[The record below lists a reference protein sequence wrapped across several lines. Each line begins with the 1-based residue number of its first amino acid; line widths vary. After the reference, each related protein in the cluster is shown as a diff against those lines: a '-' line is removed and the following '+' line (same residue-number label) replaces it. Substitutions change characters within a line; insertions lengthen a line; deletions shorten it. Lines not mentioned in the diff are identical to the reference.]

1 MNLIERYVW
10 KNLLFSI
17 IVAWLSLVM
26 LDAFFSY
33 INELGDADANSRY
46 GASQALTYI
55 LYTLPRR
62 LYEQFPYAV
71 LIGSL
76 MGLGNLAAHS
86 EITAMRAA
94 GIAINRIVIM
104 TMKLGLV
111 LALFVF
117 AMGEWVTPR
126 TEAHA
131 HAYKVKMQQQQL
143 ALSAD
148 GAWLKND
155 DRILHIRKVWSK
167 QKLDGLSIY
176 EVDPE
181 AGRLTRIIKAKY
193 ATYEN
198 NQWLLEQALEREL
211 LENSIHI
218 QRHDTLIIPD
228 LLPPNILEVAT
239 VTPEQLPA
247 KDLAEFIKHQRDN
260 SLSSARFELEFWK
273 HFTTPLSTLVMLILA
288 APLVFGFQRNAGT
301 GQRIFIGIMIG
312 VTYLLTDR
320 MISRSGLLYGL
331 PPLLS
336 ALLPLLLFSAV
347 GLFML
352 RRIR

>member
-1 MNLIERYVW
+1 MNLLERYVW

-17 IVAWLSLVM
+17 LIAWLSLVM

-33 INELGDADANSRY
+33 INELGETDPGTRY

-55 LYTLPRR
+55 IYSLPRR

-94 GIAINRIVIM
+94 GVAINKIVFM

-131 HAYKVKMQQQQL
+131 HAYKVKMQQRQL
-143 ALSAD
+143 ALSEN

-155 DRILHIRKVWSK
+155 HRILHIRKVWSK
-167 QKLDGLSIY
+167 QKLDGISIY
-176 EVDPE
+176 EVDLK
-181 AGRLTRIIKAKY
+181 AGKLTRIVKAKY
-193 ATYEN
+193 ATYDGE
-198 NQWLLEQALEREL
+198 QWQLEQVLEREL
-211 LENSIHI
+211 LERSIHI
-218 QRHDTLIIPD
+218 QRHATMTIPD
-228 LLPPNILEVAT
+228 LFPPNLLEVAT

-247 KDLAEFIKHQRDN
+247 KDLAEFIQHQRDN

-301 GQRIFIGIMIG
+301 GQRVFIGIMIG
-312 VTYLLTDR
+312 VIYLLTDR
-320 MISRSGLLYGL
+320 MISRSGLIYGL

-336 ALLPLLLFSAV
+336 ALLPLLLFSGI

-352 RRIR
+352 RRVR

>member
-17 IVAWLSLVM
+17 LIAWLSLVM

-33 INELGDADANSRY
+33 INELGETDSSTRY

-55 LYTLPRR
+55 LYSLPRR

-76 MGLGNLAAHS
+76 MGLGNLSAHS

-94 GIAINRIVIM
+94 GIAINKIVIM

-143 ALSAD
+143 ALSAN
-148 GAWLKND
+148 GAWLKNEN
-155 DRILHIRKVWSK
+155 RILHIRKVWST
-167 QKLDGLSIY
+167 QKLDGISIY
-176 EVDPE
+176 EVDAVE
-181 AGRLTRIIKAKY
+181 GKISRIIKAKY
-193 ATYEN
+193 ATFEAG
-198 NQWLLEQALEREL
+198 QWQLEQVLEREIL
-211 LENSIHI
+211 TSSVHI
-218 QRHDTLIIPD
+218 QRHDAFTIPN
-228 LLPPNILEVAT
+228 LFPPNLLEVAT

-247 KDLAEFIKHQRDN
+247 KDLAEFIQHQRDN

-312 VTYLLTDR
+312 VVYLLTDR

-352 RRIR
+352 RRVR